1 MSLVGQ
7 LADLSL
13 DDILKIIHLSRK
25 SGYLTVSGHGQ
36 EWTIAFWHGEVVRL
50 SSDLVVPAL
59 VAELQR
65 QAILDPASLD
75 TAVAM
80 LSETGA
86 PHLGQLLIKHYGVS
100 VGVVKRISLLLA
112 EKFLGELGSWGEGA
126 FSFEL
131 WEGETT
137 LPPAEGNNHLL
148 LGQGLGHQ
156 GSDLA
161 DESKAGY
168 PPDRHTEVG
177 RQ

>member
-25 SGYLTVSGHGQ
+25 SGHLTVNGHGQ

-65 QAILDPASLD
+65 QEILDPISID
-75 TAVAM
+75 TAVSM
-80 LSETGA
+80 LSEAGA

-100 VGVVKRISLLLA
+100 VGVVKRVSLMLA
-112 EKFLGELGSWGEGA
+112 ERILGQLGSWAEGA

-131 WEGETT
+131 WEGEKA
-137 LPPAEGNNHLL
+137 LPPADGNNHLL
-148 LGQGLGHQ
+148 LGEALGHQ
-156 GSDLA
+156 KFGFDSGKQ
-161 DESKAGY
+161 SRGY
-168 PPDRHTEVG
+168 G
-177 RQ
+177 